1 MFVPVCECKGSAFFL
16 ECQSFWLIFLLFFAK
31 IMLICTKSG
40 VKTSVFIPIHTVYR
54 DEDTD
59 ILFLL

>member
-1 MFVPVCECKGSAFFL
+1 
-16 ECQSFWLIFLLFFAK
+16 
-31 IMLICTKSG
+31 MLICTKSG
-40 VKTSVFIPIHTVYR
+40 VKTSISIPIHTVYR